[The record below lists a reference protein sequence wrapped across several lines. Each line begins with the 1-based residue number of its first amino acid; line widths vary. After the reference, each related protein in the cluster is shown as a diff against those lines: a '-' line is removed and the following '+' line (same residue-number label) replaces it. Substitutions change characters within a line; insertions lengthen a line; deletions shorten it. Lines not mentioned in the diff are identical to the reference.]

1 MSRKQPLEQT
11 RNIGIMAHIDAGKT
25 TTTERILFYSGK
37 VHRIG
42 EVDDGAA
49 TMDWM
54 VQEKERGIT
63 ITSAATSFDWKLN
76 NKLYHINLID
86 TPGHVDFTIEVERS
100 LRVLDGAVAIFCA
113 VGGVEPQSETV
124 WHQADKYNI
133 PRIVYVNKMDRIGAD
148 FHYAVTS
155 VRERLGA
162 PALPI
167 QLPVGSEDTFSAI
180 IDLIT
185 RTTRYFDEES
195 YGIDYKDIDEIPDEL
210 KDEVEYWHERLL
222 ETLADIDDSIME
234 KYIEGI
240 EPTIEEIYKA
250 LRKATL
256 EVKLFPI
263 LVGSS
268 LKNKGVQALL
278 DSIMRY
284 LPSPADVPPIE
295 GHIPDKDKIIFRKP
309 DDDEPFSALVFKIQ
323 TDSYVGKLS
332 YIRVYSGKA
341 KQGGTLLN
349 LTTGKKDRLARLLLM
364 HSNKRQELSE
374 IRTGDI
380 VAVVGLRN
388 PATGSTLCDI
398 KNPIQLEAIEF
409 PEPVIFIAIEPK
421 SKADEEKLLSTLER
435 LKEEDPTF
443 KSYVNEETGQL
454 IISGM
459 GELHLEV
466 LVDRMLREF
475 QVKANVGKPQ
485 VAYHETITKKAEAHG
500 KFIKQTGGH
509 GQYGDV
515 ILRVEPLPRGDG
527 FIFESI
533 ITGKDIPNQFIRHI
547 KRSIEECMESGP
559 LAGYEMQ
566 DIKVTLIGGSYHE
579 VDSSDIAYRVAASQG
594 FREAVGKAKPILL
607 EPIMEAEIVTP
618 EISMGDV
625 INDINSRRGSIH
637 AMNKR
642 GDAQIIDASVPLAS
656 MFGYATSLRNVSKGR
671 ATYTMQFKC
680 YAAVPVHISEEL
692 LSQFRGYT

>member
-1 MSRKQPLEQT
+1 
-11 RNIGIMAHIDAGKT
+11 
-25 TTTERILFYSGK
+25 
-37 VHRIG
+37 
-42 EVDDGAA
+42 
-49 TMDWM
+49 
-54 VQEKERGIT
+54 
-63 ITSAATSFDWKLN
+63 
-76 NKLYHINLID
+76 
-86 TPGHVDFTIEVERS
+86 
-100 LRVLDGAVAIFCA
+100 
-113 VGGVEPQSETV
+113 
-124 WHQADKYNI
+124 
-133 PRIVYVNKMDRIGAD
+133 
-148 FHYAVTS
+148 
-155 VRERLGA
+155 
-162 PALPI
+162 
-167 QLPVGSEDTFSAI
+167 
-180 IDLIT
+180 
-185 RTTRYFDEES
+185 
-195 YGIDYKDIDEIPDEL
+195 
-210 KDEVEYWHERLL
+210 
-222 ETLADIDDSIME
+222 
-234 KYIEGI
+234 
-240 EPTIEEIYKA
+240 
-250 LRKATL
+250 
-256 EVKLFPI
+256 
-263 LVGSS
+263 
-268 LKNKGVQALL
+268 
-278 DSIMRY
+278 
-284 LPSPADVPPIE
+284 
-295 GHIPDKDKIIFRKP
+295 
-309 DDDEPFSALVFKIQ
+309 
-323 TDSYVGKLS
+323 
-332 YIRVYSGKA
+332 
-341 KQGGTLLN
+341 
-349 LTTGKKDRLARLLLM
+349 M